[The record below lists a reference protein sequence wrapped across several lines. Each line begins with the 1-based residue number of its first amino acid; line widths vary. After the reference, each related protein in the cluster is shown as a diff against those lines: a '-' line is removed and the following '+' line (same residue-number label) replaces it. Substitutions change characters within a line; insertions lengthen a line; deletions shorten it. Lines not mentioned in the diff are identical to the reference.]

1 MTIIWVIL
9 KVSSIESYENLKS
22 KNLSMSF
29 EDEST
34 DMLKLSRWYKVFVF
48 AEQELVL
55 LQEFKLED
63 VCVIMQLITPVR
75 SRRGALFKWKKAP
88 PCK

>member
-1 MTIIWVIL
+1 MT
-9 KVSSIESYENLKS
+9 
-22 KNLSMSF
+22 F

-34 DMLKLSRWYKVFVF
+34 DILKLSRWYKVLVF

-63 VCVIMQLITPVR
+63 VCVIMQLTKPVR

-88 PCK
+88 PRK